1 MDDNKLQ
8 SPAVDTAALEKLAE
22 EKAQKI
28 ADERVE
34 RMKEELAQSIS
45 GKSDYQ
51 APKTWEELEK
61 RNENKIEERAA
72 AIADE
77 RVKAALEA
85 RDKEV
90 EERTKQQLAQTEAQ
104 QKEEWSQMS
113 KEWSEAVA
121 DGIIP
126 DINPEIKK
134 KLLADPDYSHL
145 SPDEQNDPGLK
156 AYNEGRILHAQL
168 KKDGKST
175 SFYRTLDKF
184 YGKMPAGAYAP
195 VLGGSTP
202 TPQPSEELDYE
213 KVKANR
219 KARLGF

>member
-8 SPAVDTAALEKLAE
+8 PPAVDTAALEKAAQERAEQIASEKIEKMKSDLA
-22 EKAQKI
+22 A
-28 ADERVE
+28 
-34 RMKEELAQSIS
+34 SIS

-61 RNENKIEERAA
+61 RNETKIEERAA

-85 RDKEV
+85 RDKEA
-90 EERTKQQLAQTEAQ
+90 EEKQKQTLAQTEAQ
-104 QKEEWSQMS
+104 QKAEWEQMS

-121 DGIIP
+121 DGVIP

-145 SPDEQNDPGLK
+145 SPEEQNDPGLK

-168 KKDGKST
+168 RKEGKST

-184 YGKMPAGAYAP
+184 YNKMPAGAYAP

-202 TPQPSEELDYE
+202 TPQPSEELTYE
-213 KVKANR
+213 QVQANR
-219 KARLGF
+219 KAKLGF